1 MPHFLVFVNEI
12 VAWKSGTAS
21 LKRGKNKLLL
31 YFFTIK
37 LNKRTNLARKEVNVD
52 VFQNHWFRFRLMG
65 ELVRVEFLRAIG
77 PRPEI
82 ARKF

>member
-21 LKRGKNKLLL
+21 LKREKTLL
-31 YFFTIK
+31 YFYFAIK
-37 LNKRTNLARKEVNVD
+37 LNKITHLARKEVNVD

-82 ARKF
+82 ARKI